1 MINHDSELQG
11 LCIISEDIQNGSNYS
26 ATLKEYRR
34 MKRLKR
40 GPMSVNGLKNII
52 SKFEET

>member
-1 MINHDSELQG
+1 M
-11 LCIISEDIQNGSNYS
+11 CIVSEDIQNGSNYS

-40 GPMSVNGLKNII
+40 GPMSVNRLKNMIGKI
-52 SKFEET
+52 EYNG

>member
-40 GPMSVNGLKNII
+40 GPMSFNRLKNVIPKI
-52 SKFEET
+52 KET